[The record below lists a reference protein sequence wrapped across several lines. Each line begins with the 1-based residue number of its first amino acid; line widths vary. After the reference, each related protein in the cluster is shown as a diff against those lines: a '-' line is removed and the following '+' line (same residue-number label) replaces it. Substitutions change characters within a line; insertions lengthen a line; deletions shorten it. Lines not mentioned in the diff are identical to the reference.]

1 LGVARADTSDVK
13 SPAPVLIAKSGQHCK
28 DDPNCFNRIHHAIK
42 PVAHVEP
49 GQHFLLETRDGLDSD
64 LNWNSTA
71 QDVAAINLNLCHP
84 LTGPVYI
91 NGAKRGDAIALTVL
105 DIAPDEFGSTTI
117 FERPVSR
124 SVYRALGAQSS
135 RSPVEGYAW
144 RRCAK

>member
-1 LGVARADTSDVK
+1 MSSGALK
-13 SPAPVLIAKSGQHCK
+13 SQLSMRRGFAIRSK

-117 FERPVSR
+117 VPGFGFLRDLFPD
-124 SVYRALGAQSS
+124 
-135 RSPVEGYAW
+135 P
-144 RRCAK
+144 